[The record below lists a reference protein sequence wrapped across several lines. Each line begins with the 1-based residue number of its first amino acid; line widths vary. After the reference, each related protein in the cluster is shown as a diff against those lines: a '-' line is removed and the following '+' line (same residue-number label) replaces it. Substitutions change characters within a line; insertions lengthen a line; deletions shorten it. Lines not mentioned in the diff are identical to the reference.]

1 MRIKTKIKN
10 KFYIWMNGE
19 IKKKYQFS
27 KRAKK
32 KPKEWVSDLTWKI
45 KNKYLIEEW
54 NNFYKKR
61 LRKKL

>member
-32 KPKEWVSDLTWKI
+32 NQ
-45 KNKYLIEEW
+45 KNECQIWHEK
-54 NNFYKKR
+54 
-61 LRKKL
+61 